1 MMEKDIGVHVTF
13 EPVNLMDAQNDAI
26 LKVSAGEQL
35 DIMLSAFTSIGNVVS
50 KGLIIPLDDLLDE
63 YGQDILEHS
72 HTKEMCGYDGETYGV
87 CTGDTIGNEYGYLI
101 KKEYWEKYNLAEVTG
116 WTEEKIY
123 TTGFLDR

>member
-1 MMEKDIGVHVTF
+1 M
-13 EPVNLMDAQNDAI
+13 
-26 LKVSAGEQL
+26 